1 MHIEKD
7 THNLKLLMESAG
19 LDVTL
24 KQDMKHD
31 PELEVNW
38 NAVIAWSESSRYEK
52 YNDKQAQDL
61 HFAVNDP
68 NHGALNLTSISLSLS
83 DISLLSPDNNLVNAI
98 KTTVRRSKDVT
109 LKGTVTN
116 GILVNDA
123 YIYCVA

>member
-1 MHIEKD
+1 MAKTSLVDKYINDGRRLISALDRDGFLID
-7 THNLKLLMESAG
+7 TAMWFYSEELDEWRLIVATPLVDQLG
-19 LDVTL
+19 LRETL
-24 KQDMKHD
+24 RRVQSIM
-31 PELEVNW
+31 
-38 NAVIAWSESSRYEK
+38 
-52 YNDKQAQDL
+52 
-61 HFAVNDP
+61 
-68 NHGALNLTSISLSLS
+68 GNLTSISLSLS